1 MFVWIQPDGAVR
13 FLYEDAWRG
22 LLALGAPT
30 IRRASHV
37 EPTPDGH
44 WTADL
49 GLMGGPRLGP
59 FERRAESLDA
69 EHAWL
74 VHHFNAA
81 HSDRGDRP
89 CDPSR
94 HGCSPLRSKTEP
106 RAAAP

>member
-59 FERRAESLDA
+59 FERRAEALDA

-94 HGCSPLRSKTEP
+94 P
-106 RAAAP
+106 R